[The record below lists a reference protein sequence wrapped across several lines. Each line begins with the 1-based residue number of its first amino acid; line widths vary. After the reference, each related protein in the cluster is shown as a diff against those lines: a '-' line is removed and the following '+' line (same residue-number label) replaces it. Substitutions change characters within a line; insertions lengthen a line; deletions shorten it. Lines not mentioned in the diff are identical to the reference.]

1 MIASDKANKK
11 VGLCLSTVT
20 INSTTE
26 KVNKKPPNNLK
37 LDASAINSVTQRA
50 MLFKEFCSEKQ
61 IQLLF
66 G

>member
-11 VGLCLSTVT
+11 VDFKLLCLSTVT

-26 KVNKKPPNNLK
+26 KVNKKTPNNLK

-50 MLFKEFCSEKQ
+50 MLY
-61 IQLLF
+61 
-66 G
+66 

>member
-37 LDASAINSVTQRA
+37 LDASAIKLVTQRA
-50 MLFKEFCSEKQ
+50 MLY
-61 IQLLF
+61 
-66 G
+66 

>member
-20 INSTTE
+20 INSTSE
-26 KVNKKPPNNLK
+26 KVNKNTPNNLK

-50 MLFKEFCSEKQ
+50 MLF
-61 IQLLF
+61 
-66 G
+66 